1 MTSNQ
6 PTLDASDASNA
17 PNTRPSTPT
26 RAGRKRIRI
35 ATPQT
40 PSRSQRTVSVP
51 HWVTEPVPFRA
62 SPAVSNELQGTPM
75 GATIKAAYAAKAKRM
90 SEAGQALADLGDY
103 ITQKMDEWTKA
114 GLTETLGLASEM
126 NDTVQKYC
134 TNLAKDGTGSQESTS
149 APGNKTTSPSWA
161 SIAAN
166 SAKATKSTKATTP
179 KVASPPPRLFARL
192 PPEHK
197 ARASNAYATLHKLR
211 AELPDSMGSMI
222 REVRAVPSGIA
233 IIPQTGWGSAS
244 LFQAKAQISKVLDGA
259 PVEQE
264 QKWQSYVIPNV
275 ARSYV
280 DYTGEV
286 QTIPDQQMEDEIVTQ
301 IGLKVEKAHWAKSA
315 ANAESGT
322 VVLAVQENSA
332 DRVPA
337 WISLFGTR
345 RPIIRKSDKPR
356 VSQCQN
362 CWDYH
367 NQKSCTRKPRCRLC
381 GSREHTEAGHVH
393 NGPKSPDCDCP
404 ERCTNCRGPHPANDL
419 GCPLRPYCSGGSI
432 QKKTKSEMEA
442 IRKAQSAAFYNK
454 QAKRR
459 CGQKPS
465 PSPNPGPTSTDSG
478 LPGGNDI
485 PMRSINTW

>member
-1 MTSNQ
+1 MAFNQ
-6 PTLDASDASNA
+6 PMLDASYASNPPTA
-17 PNTRPSTPT
+17 QPSTPT
-26 RAGRKRIRI
+26 RAGMKRTRI

-40 PSRSQRTVSVP
+40 PSRSQRAVSVP
-51 HWVTEPVPFRA
+51 HWVTEPVPFLT
-62 SPAVSNELQGTPM
+62 SPVSDKLQGTPM

-114 GLTETLGLASEM
+114 GLTEALGLASEI

-134 TNLAKDGTGSQESTS
+134 ENLAKDGTGSQNSTS
-149 APGNKTTSPSWA
+149 APENKTTSLSWA

-166 SAKATKSTKATTP
+166 SAKATKSPKAATP
-179 KVASPPPRLFARL
+179 KAASPAPRLFARL

-197 ARASNAYATLHKLR
+197 ARGSNPYATLHKLR
-211 AELPDSMGSMI
+211 AELPESVGSMI

-233 IIPQTGWGSAS
+233 IIPQAGWSSTS
-244 LFQAKAQISKVLDGA
+244 LFQARAQISKALDGA
-259 PVEQE
+259 PIEQE
-264 QKWQSYVIPNV
+264 QKWHSYIIPNV
-275 ARSYV
+275 ARSFV

-286 QTIPDQQMEDEIVTQ
+286 QVISDQQMEDEIATQ
-301 IGLKVEKAHWAKSA
+301 FGFKVEKAHWARSA
-315 ANAESGT
+315 INAASGT
-322 VVLAVQENSA
+322 VVLAVQENTA

-345 RPIIRKSDKPR
+345 RPIIRKSDNPR

-393 NGPKSPDCDCP
+393 DGPKSPDCDCP
-404 ERCTNCRGPHPANDL
+404 QRCTNCRGPHPANDL
-419 GCPLRPYCSGGSI
+419 GCPLRPYCSNGSI
-432 QKKTKSEMEA
+432 QRKTKSEMEN
-442 IRKAQSAAFYNK
+442 IRKAQSVAFYNK
-454 QAKRR
+454 QTKRN
-459 CGQKPS
+459 CAQKSNPS
-465 PSPNPGPTSTDSG
+465 VPSDRQDT
-478 LPGGNDI
+478 
-485 PMRSINTW
+485 PMNAYNQW